1 MRRQNPVLVYLFYV
15 YTRATQRDTPC
26 LGTIEGFSQ
35 YVRALQALG
44 VEKYD
49 SYLADGH
56 AEFLGKDGHKVVS
69 PSVHD
74 TLPIRDGSDSEK
86 AQEHLDLHN
95 QGKTSYLE
103 MSKGL
108 ADSGVEKWTVDTNNM
123 TFACYDKQG
132 NALLMEEVDLLTS

>member
-1 MRRQNPVLVYLFYV
+1 MFTLEQLNDIHDR
-15 YTRATQRDTPC
+15 
-26 LGTIEGFSQ
+26 LGTMEGFSQ

-56 AEFLGKDGHKVVS
+56 SEFFGKDGHKVVS

-74 TLPIRDGSDSEK
+74 TLPISDVSDSEK

>member
-1 MRRQNPVLVYLFYV
+1 MFTLDRLNEIHDR
-15 YTRATQRDTPC
+15 
-26 LGTIEGFSQ
+26 LGTQESFPQ
-35 YVRALQALG
+35 YVQALKTSG
-44 VEKYD
+44 VERYD

-56 AEFLGKDGHKVVS
+56 TEFFGKDGHKVVS

-74 TLPIRDGSDSEK
+74 TLPISDVSDGKK

-95 QGKTSYLE
+95 QGKTGYLE

-123 TFACYDKQG
+123 TIAFYDKQG
-132 NALLMEEVDLLTS
+132 NALLVEEIDSN

>member
-1 MRRQNPVLVYLFYV
+1 MCCIPRCRTSEIFWK
-15 YTRATQRDTPC
+15 DW
-26 LGTIEGFSQ
+26 
-35 YVRALQALG
+35 
-44 VEKYD
+44 EKVGP
-49 SYLADGH
+49 A
-56 AEFLGKDGHKVVS
+56 F
-69 PSVHD
+69 VHD

-86 AQEHLDLHN
+86 AQEHLDLHT

>member
-1 MRRQNPVLVYLFYV
+1 M
-15 YTRATQRDTPC
+15 
-26 LGTIEGFSQ
+26 EGFSQ

-44 VEKYD
+44 VETYD

-56 AEFLGKDGHKVVS
+56 TEFFGKDGYKVVL

-74 TLPIRDGSDSEK
+74 TLPVSDRSDSAK

-108 ADSGVEKWTVDTNNM
+108 ADIGVEKWTMDTHTM

-132 NALLMEEVDLLTS
+132 HVLLMEEVDSN

>member
-1 MRRQNPVLVYLFYV
+1 MFTLEQLNEIHDR
-15 YTRATQRDTPC
+15 
-26 LGTIEGFSQ
+26 LGNMEYFRQ
-35 YVRALQALG
+35 YVQALQAVG

-56 AEFLGKDGHKVVS
+56 VEFFGKDGHKVIS

-86 AQEHLDLHN
+86 AQAVLELHN
-95 QGKTSYLE
+95 QGKTSYLD

-108 ADSGVEKWTVDTNNM
+108 ADSGVEKWTVDTKNM

-132 NALLMEEVDLLTS
+132 NALLLEEIDSN

>member
-1 MRRQNPVLVYLFYV
+1 MFTLEQLNEIHDR
-15 YTRATQRDTPC
+15 
-26 LGTIEGFSQ
+26 LGTIEGFRE

-56 AEFLGKDGHKVVS
+56 SEFFGRDGHKVVS

-74 TLPIRDGSDSEK
+74 TLLISDVSDSEK
-86 AQEHLDLHN
+86 AKVHLDLHN

-108 ADSGVEKWTVDTNNM
+108 ADSGVEKWTVDTNTM

-132 NALLMEEVDLLTS
+132 NALLYENIL

>member
-1 MRRQNPVLVYLFYV
+1 MFTLEQLNEIHDR
-15 YTRATQRDTPC
+15 
-26 LGTIEGFSQ
+26 LGNIEDFSQ
-35 YVRALQALG
+35 YVRALNAIG

-56 AEFLGKDGHKVVS
+56 SEFFGKDGHKVVS
-69 PSVHD
+69 PTIQD
-74 TLPIRDGSDSEK
+74 TLPISDVSDSDK
-86 AQEHLDLHN
+86 AQAHLDLHN

-108 ADSGVEKWTVDTNNM
+108 ADNGVEKWTVDTKNM

-132 NALLMEEVDLLTS
+132 NALLMEEIDSN